1 MGEQSRQRE
10 PLPRCD
16 NATGDACAVAPIP
29 ADTTTAA
36 PVPAAATAT
45 TAAPAPAPA
54 VPFPVGSGSCPP
66 DDFDLDAHI
75 DWLVGEIDA
84 GRQQVPPEKDTEGPA
99 VSLSLG
105 AACDLDPALLAAMC
119 GPDGLGGDAVSPD
132 LAAGLAQDG
141 PVDALRPGPVL
152 AALTAQAVTGLDRLT
167 DNELIGVVQAG
178 RRLEALAGYQQTMA
192 IAEFARR
199 RAAALAATA
208 AGRPAGCRSGEFPGE
223 ELAAELVVS
232 PVAASVC
239 IDEAT
244 ELVNRLP
251 GTLAAMAAGT
261 IDLARAAVIA
271 GRTQL
276 LDREQAACADRVLA
290 AAAPGLR
297 LDQLSRKAAALELKL
312 APEAVAARKERARR
326 EGQRVEARREE
337 SGNASLAGRELD
349 TAEAM
354 ASDAYIRALAVRLR
368 DSGQVAG
375 TIGQL
380 QARVMLDLTQ
390 GRSPLDRLSPAP
402 PADTVPAP
410 PPAATTPAPSP
421 ALINLLV
428 PVGALLGWRGAAP
441 GTAAGWGLLDQAET
455 RQVVRAASR
464 HPGTRWCAT
473 LVGADGTAFAHAC
486 APGQHPWS
494 PPPLN
499 GQATGP
505 QLTELA
511 GLLSGLNLAWEPVAV
526 DACDHRHAEP
536 RYAPGRRLKHLL
548 RARTQTCT
556 APGCGAQALYCD
568 IDHTVPYPVGP
579 TCQCN
584 TGPKCRRHHRAK
596 QAPGWR
602 VTQPVPGLTQW
613 RLPSGRTHVTAP
625 TAYDV

>member
-1 MGEQSRQRE
+1 MSEQARRSN
-10 PLPRCD
+10 PL
-16 NATGDACAVAPIP
+16 
-29 ADTTTAA
+29 
-36 PVPAAATAT
+36 
-45 TAAPAPAPA
+45 
-54 VPFPVGSGSCPP
+54 PP

-84 GRQQVPPEKDTEGPA
+84 GRQQVPAENDVEGPA
-99 VSLSLG
+99 VSISLG
-105 AACDLDPALLAAMC
+105 AACDLDPALLTAMC
-119 GPDGLGGDAVSPD
+119 GPDGLGGEAVSPD
-132 LAAGLAQDG
+132 LAAALTQDG
-141 PVDALRPGPVL
+141 PADVLRPGPVL
-152 AALTAQAVTGLDRLT
+152 AALTAQAVSGLDRLT
-167 DNELIGVVQAG
+167 DNELIGVLQAA
-178 RRLEALAGYQQTMA
+178 RRLEALAGYQQTVA

-199 RAAALAATA
+199 RAAALAAATA
-208 AGRPAGCRSGEFPGE
+208 AGRPAGCRAGEFPGE

-239 IDEAT
+239 IDEAA

-251 GTLAAMAAGT
+251 GTLAGMAAGT

-276 LDREQAACADRVLA
+276 LDRDQAAHADRVLA

-312 APEAVAARKERARR
+312 APEGVAERKERARR
-326 EGQRVEARREE
+326 EGQRVETRREE

-354 ASDAYIRALAVRLR
+354 ASDAYIKALALRLR

-380 QARVMLDLTQ
+380 RARVMLDLTQ
-390 GRSPLDRLSPAP
+390 GRSPLDRIVSTSPIDNTPTQSPADAVPSPADAALPLSPADAALPAP
-402 PADTVPAP
+402 PAGI
-410 PPAATTPAPSP
+410 ATPSP
-421 ALINLLV
+421 ASINLLV
-428 PVGALLGWRGAAP
+428 PVGALLGWPGAGP
-441 GTAAGWGLLDQAET
+441 STAAGWGLLDQPET
-455 RQVVRAASR
+455 RQLVRAASQ

-473 LVGADGTAFAHAC
+473 LVGPDGTAFAHAC
-486 APGQHPWS
+486 APGRHPWN
-494 PPPLN
+494 PPPPA
-499 GQATGP
+499 GRTTRP
-505 QLTELA
+505 QLIALA
-511 GLLSGLNLAWEPVAV
+511 GLLGPLNLAWEPVAV
-526 DACDHRHAEP
+526 GSCDHRHAES
-536 RYAPGRRLKHLL
+536 RYTPGRKLKHLL

-556 APGCGAQALYCD
+556 APGCGAQAVYCD
-568 IDHTVPYPVGP
+568 IDHTVPYPAGP

-602 VTQPVPGLTQW
+602 VTQPVPGVTRW
-613 RLPSGRTHVTAP
+613 RLPSGRTHATVS